1 MAMAGDA
8 GGYLVYSV
16 LVHMGIWDADTI
28 VILCGT
34 AAVVCMSDD
43 MMAKSG
49 PNLGQIGWYGMV
61 WYGINLISSSQ
72 SSRRPRRR
80 RSSVVVYR
88 VFIDSSRV
96 VLAVDRVESMI
107 ELANWLVGAHTRH
120 RESLLLLLLLLLME
134 MEMMEIMEME
144 MEVGPILSYLILSD
158 SI

>member
-49 PNLGQIGWYGMV
+49 PNWLV

-120 RESLLLLLLLLLME
+120 RESLLLLRLLLLLLLME